1 MEKIKEIPLE
11 IKSEQKIKLP
21 KGSKLLSVVSQHN
34 EPILSVMLN
43 TESHQE
49 EIFTIKS
56 YGGGNDDCLKPYNY
70 TFYEEGKYLGTYNIS
85 KPLKSM
91 VGHVF
96 AFKSEEVI
104 YNFKP
109 TPRKTIT
116 PTKKIENKE
125 PTTIKPYEFDRPAWL
140 KK

>member
-1 MEKIKEIPLE
+1 MEEIKEIPLE

-21 KGSKLLSVVSQHN
+21 KGSKLLSVVSQYN

-43 TESHQE
+43 TESNKE

-85 KPLKSM
+85 KPLKPM

-96 AFKSEEVI
+96 AVKNEEVI
-104 YNFKP
+104 YNPKP
-109 TPRKTIT
+109 TPRKTIAPKKKVEYT
-116 PTKKIENKE
+116 KPTI
-125 PTTIKPYEFDRPAWL
+125 TKPYEFDKPAWL